1 PGMSQALSSVGA
13 LTEPDA
19 ELQRT
24 LHDLSDAA
32 KAIRRLADAIE
43 RHPDALLMGRDQAE
57 PQKP

>member
-1 PGMSQALSSVGA
+1 QALSSVGA